1 MNKTVTSKEEILDKS
16 REIIAEKGV
25 SAINMRTVAT
35 QCGIA
40 VGSLYNYFASKSE
53 LMSAAV
59 EAVWKDIFQ
68 VGTCLENCED
78 ILEYMKT
85 LLEAVKSSRDR
96 YPQFFSM
103 HALHFT
109 TGEKPEGR
117 RVMKKYFL
125 ELKVQMISLL
135 EQDKQIRAGAFTD
148 KMTPEIFVN
157 YIFKLFLAVLLENQ
171 EEEIFLEFIKNYL
184 YEIK

>member
-1 MNKTVTSKEEILDKS
+1 ME
-16 REIIAEKGV
+16 
-25 SAINMRTVAT
+25 
-35 QCGIA
+35 
-40 VGSLYNYFASKSE
+40 
-53 LMSAAV
+53 
-59 EAVWKDIFQ
+59 
-68 VGTCLENCED
+68 
-78 ILEYMKT
+78 
-85 LLEAVKSSRDR
+85 
-96 YPQFFSM
+96 
-103 HALHFT
+103 
-109 TGEKPEGR
+109 
-117 RVMKKYFL
+117 KYFL

>member
-59 EAVWKDIFQ
+59 EAVWLSLIHIF
-68 VGTCLENCED
+68 
-78 ILEYMKT
+78 
-85 LLEAVKSSRDR
+85 
-96 YPQFFSM
+96 
-103 HALHFT
+103 
-109 TGEKPEGR
+109 
-117 RVMKKYFL
+117 
-125 ELKVQMISLL
+125 
-135 EQDKQIRAGAFTD
+135 
-148 KMTPEIFVN
+148 
-157 YIFKLFLAVLLENQ
+157 
-171 EEEIFLEFIKNYL
+171 
-184 YEIK
+184 YEIKCRSSSG